1 MGDLV
6 LMRSPWRFSAGA
18 SELGMEM
25 TPLDQAHAAM
35 EAGGEPEALAF
46 WRAFAD
52 AELFLV
58 LEQEAQDDRLEPRV
72 FDLSMGRMLLAF
84 DTEERLAT
92 ISDSPVPY
100 AALPGRVVAAQL
112 AGQGLAL
119 GLNLGTG
126 AGAETVLAAGSI
138 DWLAQMLTQEEPEER
153 LGQIER
159 LAAPL
164 LPEGLGQ
171 ALRALLPPQSRG
183 ALAQVAYTDGGWG
196 HVFALSGL
204 SAEDAPRL
212 ARAVTET
219 LAFSGLDAAALDLV
233 FTDPDAP
240 LFARIAQVGQV
251 LQPLAPKLDVA
262 PFVAPKGPGTD
273 PDRPPI
279 LK

>member
-1 MGDLV
+1 MG
-6 LMRSPWRFSAGA
+6 
-18 SELGMEM
+18 ENM

-58 LEQEAQDDRLEPRV
+58 LEQEAQGDTLEPRV

-92 ISDSPVPY
+92 ISDTPVPY

-112 AGQGLAL
+112 AGQELAL

-126 AGAETVLAAGSI
+126 AGCETVLAAGSI

-153 LGQIER
+153 VAQIER

-171 ALRALLPPQSRG
+171 ALRALLPPQSKG
-183 ALAQVAYTDGGWG
+183 ALAQVSYTDGGWG
-196 HVFALSGL
+196 HVLALTGL
-204 SAEDAPRL
+204 TAEDAPRMG
-212 ARAVTET
+212 RAVTEA

-233 FTDPDAP
+233 FTEADAP
-240 LFARIAQVGQV
+240 LFARIAQAGQL
-251 LQPLAPKLDVA
+251 LQPMPRAPVTETA
-262 PFVAPKGPGTD
+262 TAPKGPGTD
-273 PDRPPI
+273 PDRPPR